1 MYMYFQS
8 LVISCTI
15 KIFCTKKFQKPSTGY
30 STILNLRLVITL
42 DEQLTL
48 HACTYIVHNNWHNA
62 FGNMVSLSFVDNL
75 HVGFHQVPDGLY
87 LSFQLRVHRAHV
99 IFSLQ
104 YNRTPGFELSI
115 NNIQCNGKISVSPL
129 YSMSF
134 KHSYS
139 IYIQCRSH

>member
-1 MYMYFQS
+1 M
-8 LVISCTI
+8 
-15 KIFCTKKFQKPSTGY
+15 
-30 STILNLRLVITL
+30 ITL

-48 HACTYIVHNNWHNA
+48 PACTYIVHNDWHNA

-75 HVGFHQVPDGLY
+75 HVGFHQVPDGLH

-104 YNRTPGFELSI
+104 YNKTPGFESSI
-115 NNIQCNGKISVSPL
+115 NNIQCNEKISISPL

-139 IYIQCRSH
+139 IYIQCRSHYKAEFVSTKPRVLFDSTKFCRDGNWYQYC